1 MDNVTWLRWS
11 EGMKLVCRAA
21 ALLAPLALCAGLLV
35 AGPAEAA
42 PVEQVSA
49 KAACQRT
56 LASYPILQPG
66 DRKAAVRTL
75 QCSLNDVGVGPVVVD
90 GFYGPQT
97 KAAVK
102 EITDGFE
109 GTGVPHP
116 YRINNGFWVLLFGRQ
131 LPNSNL
137 ALGAHGSA
145 VTVLQ
150 RALRAA
156 GATIVVDG
164 NFGVQTEKVVKAY
177 QREMSVHPANGVVNA
192 DTRFFLKMGGV
203 FGELS

>member
-1 MDNVTWLRWS
+1 MDNDCGGAVGS
-11 EGMKLVCRAA
+11 GMASRRRAA

-42 PVEQVSA
+42 PVEHGSA
-49 KAACQRT
+49 KANCQRT
-56 LASYPILQPG
+56 LASYPILRPG

-109 GTGVPHP
+109 GPGLPHP

-131 LPNSNL
+131 LPDSNL
-137 ALGAHGSA
+137 AIGAHGPT
-145 VTVLQ
+145 VKVLQ

-156 GATIVVDG
+156 GGDLVVDG
-164 NFGVQTEKVVKAY
+164 NFGAQTEKVVKAY
-177 QREMSVHPANGVVNA
+177 QNEHHVRPANGVVNEN
-192 DTRFFLKMGGV
+192 TRFFLGMGGV
-203 FGELS
+203 FGDLN

>member
-1 MDNVTWLRWS
+1 MTSIR
-11 EGMKLVCRAA
+11 RAA

-42 PVEQVSA
+42 PVEQVAA
-49 KAACQRT
+49 KPACART
-56 LASYPILQPG
+56 LASYPILRPG
-66 DRKAAVRTL
+66 DRSAAVRTL

-102 EITDGFE
+102 KITDNFE
-109 GTGVPHP
+109 GTGAPHP

-131 LPNSNL
+131 LPDSNL
-137 ALGAHGSA
+137 AIGAHGP
-145 VTVLQ
+145 VVKILQ

-156 GATIVVDG
+156 GAKIVVDG
-164 NFGVQTEKVVKAY
+164 NFGAQTEKVVKAY
-177 QREMSVHPANGVVNA
+177 QKEHRVRPANGVVNEN
-192 DTRFFLKMGGV
+192 TRFFLGMGGV
-203 FGELS
+203 FGDLS

>member
-1 MDNVTWLRWS
+1 MTVAR
-11 EGMKLVCRAA
+11 RALL
-21 ALLAPLALCAGLLV
+21 LLAPLALLSGLLV
-35 AGPAEAA
+35 GTPSQAA
-42 PVEQVSA
+42 PADGVTLAA
-49 KAACQRT
+49 KPACQRT
-56 LASYPILQPG
+56 LASYPILKPG
-66 DRKAAVRTL
+66 DRKPAVRTL

-90 GFYGPQT
+90 GFYGPET

-102 EITDGFE
+102 RITDNFE
-109 GTGVPHP
+109 GDAPHP
-116 YRINNGFWVLLFGRQ
+116 YRINNGMWTLLFGAQ

-137 ALGAHGSA
+137 AIGAHGPA

-164 NFGVQTEKVVKAY
+164 DFGAQTERVVKAY
-177 QREMSVHPANGVVNA
+177 QREMDVHPANGVVNS

-203 FGELS
+203 FGQLSRG

>member
-1 MDNVTWLRWS
+1 MTLMRR
-11 EGMKLVCRAA
+11 GA
-21 ALLAPLALCAGLLV
+21 ALLAPVALCAGLLV
-35 AGPAEAA
+35 ATPAQAL
-42 PVEQVSA
+42 PVEHAVA
-49 KAACQRT
+49 KPKCQRT
-56 LASYPILQPG
+56 LPAYPILRPG
-66 DRKAAVRTL
+66 DRKPAVRTL

-131 LPNSNL
+131 LPDSNL
-137 ALGAHGSA
+137 AIGAHGPA
-145 VTVLQ
+145 VKILQ

-156 GATIVVDG
+156 GGDLTVDG
-164 NFGVQTEKVVKAY
+164 DFGAETERVVKAY
-177 QREMSVHPANGVVNA
+177 QKEHRVRPANGVVND
-192 DTRFFLKMGGV
+192 DTRFFLGMGGV
-203 FGELS
+203 FGNLS

>member
-1 MDNVTWLRWS
+1 MTPVR
-11 EGMKLVCRAA
+11 RAA
-21 ALLAPLALCAGLLV
+21 ALLAPLALAAGLLV
-35 AGPAEAA
+35 AGPAGAV
-42 PVEQVSA
+42 PVEHAVA
-49 KAACQRT
+49 KPKCQRT
-56 LASYPILQPG
+56 LSAYPILRPG
-66 DRKAAVRTL
+66 DRKPAVRTL

-131 LPNSNL
+131 LPDSNL
-137 ALGAHGSA
+137 AIGAHGPA
-145 VTVLQ
+145 VKILQ

-156 GATIVVDG
+156 GCDLTVDG
-164 NFGVQTEKVVKAY
+164 DFGAETERVVKAY
-177 QREMSVHPANGVVNA
+177 QKEHRVRPANGVVND
-192 DTRFFLKMGGV
+192 DTRFFLGMGGV
-203 FGELS
+203 FGNLS

>member
-1 MDNVTWLRWS
+1 MDNLTLVRWS
-11 EGMKLVCRAA
+11 EGMTLVRRAA
-21 ALLAPLALCAGLLV
+21 ALLAPLALCAGFLV
-35 AGPAEAA
+35 AGPAEAIPA
-42 PVEQVSA
+42 EHVSTGA
-49 KAACQRT
+49 KCQRT
-56 LASYPILQPG
+56 LPSYPILRPG

-109 GTGVPHP
+109 GDAPHP
-116 YRINNGFWVLLFGRQ
+116 YRINNGMWTLLFGVQ
-131 LPNSNL
+131 LPDSNL
-137 ALGAHGSA
+137 AIGAHGP
-145 VTVLQ
+145 VVKILQ

-156 GATIVVDG
+156 GGDLVVDG
-164 NFGVQTEKVVKAY
+164 NFGAQTERVVKAY
-177 QREMSVHPANGVVNA
+177 QKEHHVRPANGVVNEN
-192 DTRFFLKMGGV
+192 TRFFLGMGGV

>member
-1 MDNVTWLRWS
+1 MTVSR
-11 EGMKLVCRAA
+11 RALT
-21 ALLAPLALCAGLLV
+21 LLAPLALLSGLLSGLLV
-35 AGPAEAA
+35 SSPSQAT
-42 PVEQVSA
+42 PVDRATTLA
-49 KAACQRT
+49 KPACQRT
-56 LASYPILQPG
+56 LASYPILRPG

-75 QCSLNDVGVGPVVVD
+75 QCSLNDVGVGPVAVD

-102 EITDGFE
+102 EITDHFE
-109 GTGVPHP
+109 GEAPHP
-116 YRINNGFWVLLFGRQ
+116 YRINNGMWTLLFAGQ

-137 ALGAHGSA
+137 AVGAHGPA

-164 NFGVQTEKVVKAY
+164 DFGTQTERVVKAY
-177 QREMSVHPANGVVNA
+177 QREMGVHPVNGVVDS

-203 FGELS
+203 FGELSRG

>member
-1 MDNVTWLRWS
+1 MTSIRRPV
-11 EGMKLVCRAA
+11 

-42 PVEQVSA
+42 PVAQVAA
-49 KAACQRT
+49 KPACART
-56 LASYPILQPG
+56 LPSYPILRPG
-66 DRKAAVRTL
+66 DRSAAVRTL

-102 EITDGFE
+102 KITDNFE
-109 GTGVPHP
+109 GTGAPHP

-131 LPNSNL
+131 LPDSNL
-137 ALGAHGSA
+137 AIGAHGP
-145 VTVLQ
+145 VVKILQ

-156 GATIVVDG
+156 GAKIVVDG
-164 NFGVQTEKVVKAY
+164 NFGAQTEKVVKAY
-177 QREMSVHPANGVVNA
+177 QKEHHVRPANGVVNEN
-192 DTRFFLKMGGV
+192 TRFFLGMGGV
-203 FGELS
+203 FGDLS

>member
-1 MDNVTWLRWS
+1 MDNVAAVRWAGGVNALR
-11 EGMKLVCRAA
+11 R
-21 ALLAPLALCAGLLV
+21 ALLVLVPVTVLAGLFV
-35 AGPAEAA
+35 PAEAA
-42 PVEQVSA
+42 PAPAA
-49 KAACQRT
+49 KPACQRT
-56 LASYPILQPG
+56 LASYPILTPG
-66 DRKAAVRTL
+66 DRKPAVRTL

-109 GTGVPHP
+109 GTGIPHP

-131 LPNSNL
+131 LPDSNL
-137 ALGAHGSA
+137 AIGAHGSA

-164 NFGVQTEKVVKAY
+164 DFGAQTEKVVKAY
-177 QREMSVHPANGVVNA
+177 QREHHIRPVNGVVDE
-192 DTRFFLKMGGV
+192 DTRFFLGMGGV

>member
-1 MDNVTWLRWS
+1 MTSVR
-11 EGMKLVCRAA
+11 RAA
-21 ALLAPLALCAGLLV
+21 TLLAPLAMCVGLLV
-35 AGPAEAA
+35 SGPVEAA
-42 PVEQVSA
+42 SA
-49 KAACQRT
+49 KAAPAELAAAKAKCRRT
-56 LASYPILQPG
+56 LASYPILRPG

-90 GFYGPQT
+90 GYYGPQT

-131 LPNSNL
+131 LPDSNL
-137 ALGAHGSA
+137 AIGAHGP
-145 VTVLQ
+145 TVKILQ

-156 GATIVVDG
+156 GADLVVDG
-164 NFGVQTEKVVKAY
+164 SFGRQTERVVKAY
-177 QREMSVHPANGVVNA
+177 QKEHHVRPANGVVNE
-192 DTRFFLKMGGV
+192 DTRFFLGMGGV
-203 FGELS
+203 FGQLN

>member
-1 MDNVTWLRWS
+1 MTFLR
-11 EGMKLVCRAA
+11 RAA
-21 ALLAPLALCAGLLV
+21 ALLSPLVVLLAMSV
-35 AGPAEAA
+35 AA
-42 PVEQVSA
+42 PAQAVYADEKPSA
-49 KAACQRT
+49 KPVCQRT
-56 LASYPILQPG
+56 LASYPILTPG
-66 DRKAAVRTL
+66 DRKPAVRTL
-75 QCSLNDVGVGPVVVD
+75 QCSLNDVGVGPVAVD

-109 GTGVPHP
+109 GTGIPHP

-131 LPNSNL
+131 LPDSNL
-137 ALGAHGSA
+137 AIGAHGSA

-164 NFGVQTEKVVKAY
+164 DFGAQTEKVVKAY
-177 QREMSVHPANGVVNA
+177 QREHHIRPVNGVVDE
-192 DTRFFLKMGGV
+192 DTRFFLGMGGV

>member
-1 MDNVTWLRWS
+1 MVRWS
-11 EGMKLVCRAA
+11 EGMTLVRRAA
-21 ALLAPLALCAGLLV
+21 ALLAPLALCAGLLA
-35 AGPAEAA
+35 AGPADAVPAELG
-42 PVEQVSA
+42 SA
-49 KAACQRT
+49 KAKCQRT
-56 LASYPILQPG
+56 LPSYPVLRPG
-66 DRKAAVRTL
+66 DRKPAVRTL

-131 LPNSNL
+131 LPDSNL
-137 ALGAHGSA
+137 AVGAHGPT
-145 VTVLQ
+145 VKVLQ

-156 GATIVVDG
+156 GADLVVDG
-164 NFGVQTEKVVKAY
+164 NFGTQTEKVVKAY
-177 QREMSVHPANGVVNA
+177 QREMDVHPANGVVNEN
-192 DTRFFLKMGGV
+192 TRFFLGMGGV
-203 FGELS
+203 FGELN